1 MEAILVRSTS
11 CTSSGKKQGSDRKD
25 KPNDKAH
32 SQFHRH
38 SGSVSRQLW
47 TSYWTPNV
55 SWWAPW
61 MAASTITAWIERV
74 CSFATSVY
82 SKAETFYIHV
92 WCLEV
97 PNPKCMY
104 IKLILQLVPMNWLCS
119 GCPLLLMNKLS
130 DCTKVYIVLN
140 VIPADG
146 FFTCTTVKTLF
157 TAVSVGP
164 RCRNICLPVQLL
176 IVCQVWAVEAIQLF
190 CSHGGDKPLKP
201 SRHGGMPTGYHRDC
215 NQVSLYTPPP
225 ASTRPLTHTHTHTHT
240 SS

>member
-1 MEAILVRSTS
+1 MIKLTLNFTVTLV
-11 CTSSGKKQGSDRKD
+11 
-25 KPNDKAH
+25 
-32 SQFHRH
+32 QFRGNFEQVTEPQMSPDEH
-38 SGSVSRQLW
+38 L
-47 TSYWTPNV
+47 
-55 SWWAPW
+55 
-61 MAASTITAWIERV
+61 ERV

-82 SKAETFYIHV
+82 SKAETSDIHV

-119 GCPLLLMNKLS
+119 GCPLLLMNELS

-176 IVCQVWAVEAIQLF
+176 IGCQVWAVEAIQLF

-225 ASTRPLTHTHTHTHT
+225 ASTRPLTHTHTHT